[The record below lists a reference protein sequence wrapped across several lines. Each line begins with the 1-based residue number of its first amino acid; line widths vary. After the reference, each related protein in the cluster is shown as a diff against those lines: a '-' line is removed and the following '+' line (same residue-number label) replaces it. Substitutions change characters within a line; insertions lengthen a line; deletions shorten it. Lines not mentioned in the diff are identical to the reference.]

1 MKIAWKTING
11 YGPYAYLQHS
21 MRNAQGVP
29 TSAHVQYLGAEL
41 KPGQFVEIG
50 PVDKLGWPGGTL
62 KVPDLPEPEPEAQG
76 QGHAPAVATAEPL
89 PAKKAAPKPTASKK
103 AAATKKAPPTQPKTA
118 QGKTHL
124 GATASPKAPP
134 AQPKTAQGKTHLGA
148 TASPKA
154 APTQPKTAQGKA
166 TVPKHTPTTKPQAK
180 APGYPDKS
188 QPAPAPAPAS
198 STSPK
203 LAAIPKDA
211 QDKPLIAPSNVKKLE
226 TAAAGGVAALE
237 KLAATL
243 AEKKLGPAKQAA
255 VANAVA
261 DLKGQLLGQPTQE
274 GASESGLAE
283 TIEAVK
289 DGDLKLPE
297 RAVPSIKVVQEQQEL
312 LAENQKDWNAD
323 LEQISGKK
331 GSNEG
336 GLFKDKK
343 LNTFHY
349 IKWSGSEAR
358 SRVEALVGA
367 LYTLAETPVPTLT
380 PIQFKD
386 QTAVMSDWIDHTA
399 PMTVTEM
406 KQHPEVRRN
415 FAVDA
420 WLANWDVV
428 GLQADNIVQGE
439 GDKAYRI
446 DLGGSL
452 IFRAQGKGKPLPAE
466 VPELESMLNPG
477 VNPQAAQVFADLTA
491 AELRAGA
498 EKVGAISDQQIDE
511 AVDRMGIPKT
521 SPEYPA
527 SSFGAEANDLPTLL
541 KERLKQRRDYI
552 VEEVL
557 KAEVKKKAALTQL
570 KKTATLKPASLELL
584 AEKAGSLKLN
594 SPAYQKR
601 ALQDQL
607 LGEEL
612 GPAQGEQA
620 SQNVHDTYKGWKG
633 WADTRA
639 GRFLRWAAGELS
651 DNGDLELRRI
661 QRFCDFQ
668 VKEGIR
674 SKATC
679 LKDQAEVEADSASNS
694 APSLVAGLKVTN
706 QANHAILTLQHPGQQ
721 EITIYRRWPA
731 DQAKYLGLDKEEIGG
746 NIELDDPPLY
756 SWSFDDFAKTAGHG
770 QVGTKMRVPLKNIV
784 LTDRIN
790 NPDKYNSENEVLFKG
805 LQKAKLEVVKKG

>member
-29 TSAHVQYLGAEL
+29 TSAHVQYLGADLE
-41 KPGQFVEIG
+41 PGQFVEIG

-62 KVPDLPEPEPEAQG
+62 KVPDLPEPEAHG
-76 QGHAPAVATAEPL
+76 QGPAGTATAEPL
-89 PAKKAAPKPTASKK
+89 PATKAAPKPTASKK
-103 AAATKKAPPTQPKTA
+103 AAATKKAPSPKPLAA

-134 AQPKTAQGKTHLGA
+134 AQPKTAPA
-148 TASPKA
+148 KA
-154 APTQPKTAQGKA
+154 V
-166 TVPKHTPTTKPQAK
+166 VPKHTPTTKPQAK
-180 APGYPDKS
+180 APGYPAQS

-211 QDKPLIAPSNVKKLE
+211 QGKPLIAPSNVKKLE

-297 RAVPSIKVVQEQQEL
+297 RAVPSIKVVQQQQEL

-336 GLFKDKK
+336 GLFKDKQ

-349 IKWSGSEAR
+349 VKWSGSEAR
-358 SRVEALVGA
+358 ARVEALVGA
-367 LYTLAETPVPTLT
+367 LYTLAETPVPTLA

-386 QTAVMSDWIDHTA
+386 QTAVMSDWIDNTA
-399 PMTVTEM
+399 PMTVAAM

-511 AVDRMGIPKT
+511 AVDRLGIPKT

-527 SSFGAEANDLPTLL
+527 AGFGTDANDLPAFL

-557 KAEVKKKAALTQL
+557 KAEVKKKAALTTL

-601 ALQDQL
+601 ALQDRL

-620 SQNVHDTYKGWKG
+620 SQNVYDTYKGWKG